1 MEFDQGIL
9 GYKPKFNC
17 DKYEKSSMQ
26 EQFSGAEA
34 DLRQHPRPPSKVS
47 LSVTG
52 VIVYLLS
59 FCVTDFSLIFVV

>member
-52 VIVYLLS
+52 VIAI
-59 FCVTDFSLIFVV
+59 FCHSVLQIFVSFL